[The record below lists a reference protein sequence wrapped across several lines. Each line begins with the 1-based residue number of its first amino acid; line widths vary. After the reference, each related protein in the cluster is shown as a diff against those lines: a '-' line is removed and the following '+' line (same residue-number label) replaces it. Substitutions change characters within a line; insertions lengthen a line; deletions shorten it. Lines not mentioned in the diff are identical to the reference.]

1 MTTELTTPADPPFAT
16 PAGRFGER
24 STHEVGPYAQP
35 SVPQARHAVDAV
47 LIDAI
52 RATIGPF
59 VPAPWRTGAGE
70 SVAAPLVGEVPMAVT
85 NTPTVELPW
94 IDTFLD
100 DSTESAAMES
110 AATEAVVAEA
120 VVAEAVAAEAVAMD
134 AVAMDAVAVEAVA
147 VEAVAVEAV
156 AVEAAVEA
164 VAVEAVAAD
173 AVLEDAVALEAMG
186 AEAPDEEAEGTLVVE
201 ARADDT
207 TVDAEMATAES
218 IAEAFAADESS
229 VSAEQVAPPDA
240 WPMDEAGAA
249 MKALAGEMPNPPQR
263 SITPLYVPPVA
274 STPPLPMWGD
284 DDLMD
289 IMPVRA
295 PAASEVQDEHWAA
308 SARREAE
315 RAGNPEAAARALED
329 LARRVRSGELELP
342 GYAPEMGD
350 AAALAAALAALLG
363 VRR

>member
-16 PAGRFGER
+16 PAGHIGER
-24 STHEVGPYAQP
+24 STHDVGPYAQP
-35 SVPQARHAVDAV
+35 SVPRARQAVDAV

-59 VPAPWRTGAGE
+59 VPAPWRNGAGE
-70 SVAAPLVGEVPMAVT
+70 AIAAPIVGELPTAVT

-100 DSTESAAMES
+100 DSAEPVAAAPV
-110 AATEAVVAEA
+110 AAEPVVAEPFA
-120 VVAEAVAAEAVAMD
+120 LSPDPVD
-134 AVAMDAVAVEAVA
+134 AVADVDAVEVI
-147 VEAVAVEAV
+147 
-156 AVEAAVEA
+156 AVEAAWVEA
-164 VAVEAVAAD
+164 TEEATEEATVEATVEAAD
-173 AVLEDAVALEAMG
+173 VLVMDAQGDGVFLDEAT
-186 AEAPDEEAEGTLVVE
+186 P
-201 ARADDT
+201 
-207 TVDAEMATAES
+207 TAES
-218 IAEAFAADESS
+218 IAEAFAADDSS
-229 VSAEQVAPPDA
+229 VSAAEHTPPPADV

-249 MKALAGEMPNPPQR
+249 MRALAGDMPSPPQR
-263 SITPLYVPPVA
+263 AITPLYVPPVA

-295 PAASEVQDEHWAA
+295 PAAAEIHDEHWAA

-329 LARRVRSGELELP
+329 LARRVRAGELELP

>member
-1 MTTELTTPADPPFAT
+1 MTTELTTPSDPTFAT
-16 PAGRFGER
+16 PAGRSGER
-24 STHEVGPYAQP
+24 STHDVGPYAQP
-35 SVPQARHAVDAV
+35 SLPPSRQAVDAV

-59 VPAPWRTGAGE
+59 VPAPWRNGAAGASGFAAGLATGLDE
-70 SVAAPLVGEVPMAVT
+70 SPAVVQT

-100 DSTESAAMES
+100 DAAG
-110 AATEAVVAEA
+110 T
-120 VVAEAVAAEAVAMD
+120 D
-134 AVAMDAVAVEAVA
+134 
-147 VEAVAVEAV
+147 
-156 AVEAAVEA
+156 
-164 VAVEAVAAD
+164 AAD
-173 AVLEDAVALEAMG
+173 AVDGATEGALGEAFV
-186 AEAPDEEAEGTLVVE
+186 EEAAVVE
-201 ARADDT
+201 AEAVTADAAGGDAAPVSAEFALPT
-207 TVDAEMATAES
+207 GDAAPEVADIEAQRLGIGQLGADAEEQSPSAES
-218 IAEAFAADESS
+218 IAEAFADDVPSVIAESHAAES
-229 VSAEQVAPPDA
+229 VSPPADA

-249 MKALAGEMPNPPQR
+249 MKALAGEMPSPPQR
-263 SITPLYVPPVA
+263 AITPLYVPPVA
-274 STPPLPMWGD
+274 STPPLPVWGD

-295 PAASEVQDEHWAA
+295 PAAADVSEEHWAA

-329 LARRVRSGELELP
+329 LARRVRAGQLELP
-342 GYAPEMGD
+342 GYAAEMGD